1 MKYTGEK
8 CFACNE
14 TFEKE
19 DDVVVCPECGTPY
32 HRHCYKEKGH
42 CINSQL
48 HESGIIWKRSVNEN
62 ASQNNINNNQENSN
76 ETEKRFEESGNI
88 NNAEREP
95 FNQSGDG
102 FIRFELNKP
111 LYGLDPN
118 EDFEGVKMIEMF
130 SFVKTNTL
138 YYIPLFKK
146 MKDMGS
152 KISFN
157 ISSFLFPYFYFAHRK
172 MWLMAI
178 ISVLVTLVLQIPS
191 FLINLNNSIEY
202 GLIDENMISYAEAV
216 FHNLLIFID
225 SNYNMIENIAF
236 VCSIGSYLFKIAMCL
251 FSNWLYYRFAIKSIN
266 KIKSQNLEVPKRVS
280 AISSAGGTSMA
291 NIFLILLV
299 IVGCYFLISFAID
312 MFSILL

>member
-8 CFACNE
+8 CLICNE
-14 TFEKE
+14 TFEKD

-32 HRHCYKEKGH
+32 HRHCYKEKGY
-42 CINSQL
+42 CINSEL
-48 HESGIIWKRSVNEN
+48 HESGGIWKRIKDEN
-62 ASQNNINNNQENSN
+62 TSQNNINNNQENLS
-76 ETEKRFEESGNI
+76 ETEKNVEEFTNI
-88 NNAEREP
+88 NDSERES

-118 EDFEGVKMIEMF
+118 EEFEGVKMVEMF
-130 SFVKTNTL
+130 SFIKTNTL

-178 ISVLVTLVLQIPS
+178 ISVFVTLVLQIPS

-216 FHNLLIFID
+216 FHNLLVFID
-225 SNYNMIENIAF
+225 SNYNIIENIAF

-251 FSNWLYYRFAIKSIN
+251 FSNWFYYRFAIKSIN
-266 KIKSQNLEVPKRVS
+266 KIKSRNSEMPKRVS
-280 AISSAGGTSMA
+280 AINSAGGTSVA

-299 IVGCYFLISFAID
+299 MIGFYFLISFAID